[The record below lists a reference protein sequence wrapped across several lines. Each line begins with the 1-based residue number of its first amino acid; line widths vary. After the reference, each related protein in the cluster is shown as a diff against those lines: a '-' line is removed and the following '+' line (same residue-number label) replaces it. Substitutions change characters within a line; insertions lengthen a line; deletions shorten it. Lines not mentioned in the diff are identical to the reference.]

1 MTQSLTKRERVIYWL
16 ATGAV
21 CAVMVFSAI
30 NFNLKEPLGPMK
42 GAFKHLGYPDYFRI
56 ELTIAKTLG
65 VLALLIPIV
74 PIRVKEFAYAGFA
87 ITLASASI
95 AHFSVGDPALFVV
108 DPLFFLA
115 ALIVSYVGFQK
126 KIRGETEPQRPERRL
141 NRSGDGLT
149 AARVTRQSA

>member
-1 MTQSLTKRERVIYWL
+1 MTQTLTKRERVIYWL
-16 ATGAV
+16 STGAV

-30 NFNLKEPLGPMK
+30 NFNLKVPLGPMK
-42 GAFKHLGYPDYFRI
+42 GAFRHLGYPDYFRI
-56 ELTIAKTLG
+56 ELTIAKALG
-65 VLALLIPIV
+65 VLALLIPFV
-74 PIRVKEFAYAGFA
+74 PIKVKEFAYAGFA

-126 KIRGETEPQRPERRL
+126 RIRGETEPQRAERRSSHGGERL
-141 NRSGDGLT
+141 
-149 AARVTRQSA
+149 AAAQVRQSA

>member
-1 MTQSLTKRERVIYWL
+1 MTQTLTKRERVIYWL

-56 ELTIAKTLG
+56 ELTIAKALG

-74 PIRVKEFAYAGFA
+74 PIKVKEFAYAGFA

-95 AHFSVGDPALFVV
+95 AHFSVGDPALFVI
-108 DPLFFLA
+108 DPLFFLT

-126 KIRGETEPQRPERRL
+126 MTRSGSEPQPAERQSNHGGERL
-141 NRSGDGLT
+141 
-149 AARVTRQSA
+149 AAAQVRQSA

>member
-1 MTQSLTKRERVIYWL
+1 MTQTLTKRERVIYWL

-30 NFNLKEPLGPMK
+30 NFNLEVPLGPMK

-56 ELTIAKTLG
+56 ELTIAKALG

-74 PIRVKEFAYAGFA
+74 PIKVKEFAYAGFA

-95 AHFSVGDPALFVV
+95 AHFSVGDPALFVI
-108 DPLFFLA
+108 DPLFFLT

-126 KIRGETEPQRPERRL
+126 MIRSGSEPQLAERQSNHGGERL
-141 NRSGDGLT
+141 
-149 AARVTRQSA
+149 AAAQVRQSA